1 MCVCACLC
9 TRKHALA
16 CGAGA
21 CRRAAA
27 RSAHTSVRIQPN
39 RVWQGG
45 RTCETPNVWCF
56 AAGRKGR
63 TSRSEWERAP
73 LSVPAALCL
82 AGPRPRSGVTR
93 LWPGD
98 AGARDSAGHVS
109 RAPSSCPGDRV
120 CLRRDSAPGP
130 EPVSS
135 PGRGRTRSG
144 FGTSPSEPGKRNSC
158 EGAPALSDSRAGGEN
173 SVVYIFIF
181 LSYLQVYVPTEA
193 HFLTLLFLNDRITGY
208 PRIRQSQLRLSLPL
222 SEGAWAAL
230 LGQTSRRDGRR
241 TPGSSVCALG
251 IVSPSFLTCQACSES
266 GPRLPSTST
275 VAARTVPGDAA
286 PLGTGAWYLHLPE
299 FYNKFYIVQRASER
313 LMIPTGLTSEGTA
326 RRDGEAAPESPLPT
340 PEEGGGR
347 HESPPTRRKALGTCG
362 FEAGSCQ
369 QPLTPLLTASTS

>member
-1 MCVCACLC
+1 MTHAALARFQTPSAEPARPGAPWRPSTPCAAGSAAGPAPDPARDRQAAAPGQEGPVPGTRGLPAYVGTHPSRTEAGRNAARPFDTAVCVCVCACLC
-9 TRKHALA
+9 TRKHALV

-21 CRRAAA
+21 WRRAAA
-27 RSAHTSVRIQPN
+27 RSAHTSVRIQTN

-45 RTCETPNVWCF
+45 RTCETPNVWCI

-98 AGARDSAGHVS
+98 AGARDSAGRVS
-109 RAPSSCPGDRV
+109 RAPSSCPGDQV

-181 LSYLQVYVPTEA
+181 LSYLRV
-193 HFLTLLFLNDRITGY
+193 
-208 PRIRQSQLRLSLPL
+208 
-222 SEGAWAAL
+222 
-230 LGQTSRRDGRR
+230 
-241 TPGSSVCALG
+241 
-251 IVSPSFLTCQACSES
+251 
-266 GPRLPSTST
+266 
-275 VAARTVPGDAA
+275 
-286 PLGTGAWYLHLPE
+286 
-299 FYNKFYIVQRASER
+299 
-313 LMIPTGLTSEGTA
+313 
-326 RRDGEAAPESPLPT
+326 
-340 PEEGGGR
+340 
-347 HESPPTRRKALGTCG
+347 
-362 FEAGSCQ
+362 
-369 QPLTPLLTASTS
+369 

>member
-1 MCVCACLC
+1 M
-9 TRKHALA
+9 
-16 CGAGA
+16 GAGA
-21 CRRAAA
+21 AECAGRPLPRRPPAALRGDPPLAGRRRCPGQCRPCLQGPLFLPQRPSLSSTGLGARAGAGVLSRE
-27 RSAHTSVRIQPN
+27 RSDSVRI
-39 RVWQGG
+39 WDFTL
-45 RTCETPNVWCF
+45 RT
-56 AAGRKGR
+56 
-63 TSRSEWERAP
+63 
-73 LSVPAALCL
+73 
-82 AGPRPRSGVTR
+82 
-93 LWPGD
+93 
-98 AGARDSAGHVS
+98 
-109 RAPSSCPGDRV
+109 
-120 CLRRDSAPGP
+120 
-130 EPVSS
+130 
-135 PGRGRTRSG
+135 
-144 FGTSPSEPGKRNSC
+144 RNSC

-181 LSYLQVYVPTEA
+181 LSYLRVYVPTEA

-208 PRIRQSQLRLSLPL
+208 PRIRQSQLHLSLPL
-222 SEGAWAAL
+222 SEGAWAVL
-230 LGQTSRRDGRR
+230 LGRTSQREGRR

-275 VAARTVPGDAA
+275 AAARTVPGDAA

-313 LMIPTGLTSEGTA
+313 LMIPTGLTSEGTV